1 LTLRAPAFTQR
12 LGTADLAL
20 LVVGSVIGSG
30 IFRTPAVVAKS
41 IGAPAPILTAWVLG
55 GVVALCGAFVLG
67 ELGARRPDG
76 CGAYA
81 YLRDAFGPAVAF
93 AYGWTALLASLSGGL
108 AAAAVL
114 FAGYF
119 LSLTG
124 LALAPAAVAVAALV
138 VLALVNALGVRQG
151 TYVQNGLS
159 LLKLAALAALVIAA
173 FVHPAVPTH
182 AAERGGSTLQG
193 AAGVGLAM
201 IAVLFTYN
209 GAIVASFMAPESK
222 NAGRSLPRGLWAGI
236 AAVAVLYVLVN
247 AGCLRAL
254 GVDALARSVVPVS
267 AVLQTTIGSIGARI
281 TSLAVAVTTLG
292 FISNRMLTVPRLY
305 HAMAHDGLFFRAVG
319 QIDSRTRAPVVAIA
333 LQGIVAVTIT
343 LSGGYEHILNYVVS
357 TSYAFSGLL
366 ALALFTLR
374 ARDRRSGSPEAAGFR
389 APWHPLS
396 TIVFMIASWGVAIA
410 AGVSNPRDGLAGLAI
425 LATAIPVYGIWAR
438 RGVRSGNLP

>member
-1 LTLRAPAFTQR
+1 LTLRAPAFAQR
-12 LGTADLAL
+12 LGMADLAL

-41 IGAPAPILTAWVLG
+41 IGAPAPILALWVLG

-93 AYGWTALLASLSGGL
+93 AYGWTALLASLTGGL

-124 LALAPAAVAVAALV
+124 LALAPAGVAVAALAA
-138 VLALVNALGVRQG
+138 LAFVNVLGVRTG
-151 TYVQNGLS
+151 SYVQNGLS

-173 FVHPAVPTH
+173 FAHPAVPAG
-182 AAERGGSTLQG
+182 AAKSATSTLQS
-193 AAGVGLAM
+193 AAALSLAM
-201 IAVLFTYN
+201 IPVLFTYN
-209 GAIVASFMAPESK
+209 GAIVANFMAPESK
-222 NAGRSLPRGLWAGI
+222 NAGRALPRGLWVGI

-267 AVLQTTIGSIGARI
+267 AVLQTTVGAIGARLA
-281 TSLAVAVTTLG
+281 SLAVAVTTLG
-292 FISNRMLTVPRLY
+292 FMSNRMLTVPRLY
-305 HAMAHDGLFFRAVG
+305 HAMAHDGLLIAAVG
-319 QIDSRTRAPVVAIA
+319 KIDPRTRVPVVAIV
-333 LQGIVAVTIT
+333 LQGIVAVAIA
-343 LSGGYEHILNYVVS
+343 LSGSYEHILNYVVA

-374 ARDRRSGSPEAAGFR
+374 ARDRRSGTPEAAGFR

-396 TIVFMIASWGVAIA
+396 TIVFMIASWGVSIA
-410 AGVSNPRDGLAGLAI
+410 ACISSPRDGLAGLAI
-425 LATAIPVYGIWAR
+425 LATAIPAYALWAR
-438 RGVRSGNLP
+438 RRGKA

>member
-1 LTLRAPAFTQR
+1 M
-12 LGTADLAL
+12 ADLAL

-41 IGAPAPILTAWVLG
+41 IGAPEPILAAWVLG

-124 LALAPAAVAVAALV
+124 LALAPAVIAVAALAA
-138 VLALVNALGVRQG
+138 LAFVNALGVRTG
-151 TYVQNGLS
+151 SSLQNALS
-159 LLKLAALAALVIAA
+159 LLKLAALAVLVIAA
-173 FVHPAVPTH
+173 FSHSAAPLEAGKSGAPALQS
-182 AAERGGSTLQG
+182 AAALS
-193 AAGVGLAM
+193 LAM
-201 IAVLFTYN
+201 IPVLFTYN
-209 GAIVASFMAPESK
+209 GAIVANFMAPESK
-222 NAGRSLPRGLWAGI
+222 NAGRNLPRGLWLGI

-254 GVDALARSVVPVS
+254 GVDALARSAVPVS
-267 AVLQTTIGSIGARI
+267 AVLQTTVGSIGARLA
-281 TSLAVAVTTLG
+281 SLAVAVATLG
-292 FISNRMLTVPRLY
+292 FMSNRMLTVPRLY

-319 QIDSRTRAPVVAIA
+319 KIDPRTRVPVVAIV
-333 LQGIVAVTIT
+333 LQAIVAVAIA
-343 LSGGYEHILNYVVS
+343 LSGGYEHILNYVVA

-374 ARDRRSGSPEAAGFR
+374 ARDRRTGTLEAAGFR
-389 APWHPLS
+389 AFWRPLS
-396 TIVFMIASWGVAIA
+396 TIVFMIASWGVAITA
-410 AGVSNPRDGLAGLAI
+410 CISYPRDGLAGLVI
-425 LATAIPVYGIWAR
+425 LATAIPAYAIWAR
-438 RGVRSGNLP
+438 RRVRA